1 MNTKYSKDYATKF
14 LDQLIDLDKT
24 TNAAYYE
31 MGRLLSAI
39 SKNTLWDLMGYSSFG
54 HMVEEELSFAPGT
67 AHHYIT
73 LYDNLRRL
81 KYNKAESLKLL
92 HEHSM
97 TRLLD
102 VLPPINAKL
111 SSRALGKRIADL
123 DTKQLNFM
131 ITSKELVEANRALDK
146 LGATMTKTGR
156 RQHASEAFMGMVRE
170 VNKRPAVKAVA

>member
-1 MNTKYSKDYATKF
+1 MSTKYTKGYATGF
-14 LDQLIDLDKT
+14 LDKLVVLDKT

-39 SKNTLWDLMGYSSFG
+39 SKNSLWDLMGYDSFP
-54 HMVEEELSFAPGT
+54 HMVNEELSFAPGT
-67 AHHYIT
+67 AHHYVN
-73 LYDNLRRL
+73 LYNNLRRL
-81 KYNKAESLKLL
+81 KYNKAESLNLL

-123 DTKQLNFM
+123 DSKQLNFM
-131 ITSKELVEANRALDK
+131 ITSKELTEANRALTK
-146 LGATMTKTGR
+146 LGATVSKTGR
-156 RQHASEAFMGMVRE
+156 NEHMSEAFMTMVRE
-170 VNKRPAVKAVA
+170 VNKQPPLKAVA

>member
-1 MNTKYSKDYATKF
+1 MSTKYSKNYATKF
-14 LDQLIDLDKT
+14 LDQLVHLDKT

-39 SKNTLWDLMGYSSFG
+39 SKNTLWDLMGYESFS
-54 HMVEEELSFAPGT
+54 HMIEEELSFAPGT
-67 AHHYIT
+67 AHHYVA
-73 LYDNLRRL
+73 LYNNLRRL

-97 TRLLD
+97 TRLID
-102 VLPPINAKL
+102 VLPSVNAKI

-146 LGATMTKTGR
+146 LGATKTKTGR
-156 RQHASEAFMGMVRE
+156 RQHSSEAFMAMVRE
-170 VNKRPAVKAVA
+170 VNKRPVLKSVA